1 MNITDQIKAAAA
13 TAGLSP
19 SCNENHTKPATDSG
33 PGVSP
38 PSKDHRAFLEYTPPC
53 KQDALHVWDY
63 PKSDDGSAAC
73 FLEHYGSI
81 VRYCPELD
89 RWRVWHGHRWH
100 DDTTGRM
107 GHYLQLLS
115 RAEILAVEELLKMAK
130 DEDDVKR
137 AKAMRSRAEKL
148 GNETTIHSTLAA
160 AARNPKVIVP
170 LGQWDANP
178 WLVGVENGV
187 IDLKTLQ
194 LLPGRP
200 TDFLTRALR
209 VRFDSDAICTRF
221 AQFIARVLPGDLGP
235 YVQQLAGYS
244 LTGNV
249 DDGAFYFCHGSGKN
263 GKSILLE
270 TFAYIYGDYAGHAR
284 AELIEE
290 PRHGGSA
297 KHDLAS
303 LPGVR
308 FLHSEETTDGA
319 RFRAGTLKSIATGET
334 LTGERKYQEPFAFRP
349 QAKLWIGGNHK
360 PRLDGA
366 DFGLTRRLRLI
377 PFLEK
382 ISPEEEIPREEFLAI
397 LRAEA
402 SGILNWMLRGLK
414 TWRPGLRHAPEKV
427 REASA
432 EYAKSED
439 ELGDFIEQCT
449 QDADEM
455 YRETTRKVAY
465 DAYSRWAELQGNKYP
480 LGLKAFTRRLGD
492 KGWTLDPGR
501 RYWRGKS
508 IRYEEDWGEAQV

>member
-1 MNITDQIKAAAA
+1 
-13 TAGLSP
+13 
-19 SCNENHTKPATDSG
+19 
-33 PGVSP
+33 
-38 PSKDHRAFLEYTPPC
+38 
-53 KQDALHVWDY
+53 
-63 PKSDDGSAAC
+63 
-73 FLEHYGSI
+73 
-81 VRYCPELD
+81 
-89 RWRVWHGHRWH
+89 
-100 DDTTGRM
+100 M
-107 GHYLQLLS
+107 GHYAQLLS
-115 RAEILAVEELLKMAK
+115 RAEIQAAEDLRKVAKNEEAI
-130 DEDDVKR
+130 ER
-137 AKAMRSRAEKL
+137 AKGLSRRAEKL
-148 GNETTIHSTLAA
+148 GNEATIRSTLAA

-170 LGQWDANP
+170 LEQWDAHP

-187 IDLKTLQ
+187 IDLKTRQ

-200 TDFLTRALR
+200 NDHMTKALN
-209 VRFDSDAICTRF
+209 VVLDSQATCPRFE
-221 AQFIARVLPGDLGP
+221 QFITRILPGDRGL
-235 YVQQLAGYS
+235 YVQRLAGYS
-244 LTGNV
+244 LSGNV

-270 TFAYIYGDYAGHAR
+270 TLAYIYGDYAGHAR

-377 PFLEK
+377 PFSEK

-397 LRAEA
+397 LRAEG
-402 SGILNWMLRGLK
+402 SGILNWMLEGLA
-414 TWRPGLRHAPEKV
+414 THRPGLRHAPAEV

-449 QDADEM
+449 QDSQSD
-455 YRETTRKVAY
+455 YKGTTKREVY
-465 DAYSRWAELQGNKYP
+465 DAYCRWAELEGNKYP
-480 LGLKAFTRRLGD
+480 LGLKTFTRRLGD
-492 KGWTLDPGR
+492 KGWMLDGSR

-508 IRYEEDWGEAQV
+508 IRREDDWGEATS